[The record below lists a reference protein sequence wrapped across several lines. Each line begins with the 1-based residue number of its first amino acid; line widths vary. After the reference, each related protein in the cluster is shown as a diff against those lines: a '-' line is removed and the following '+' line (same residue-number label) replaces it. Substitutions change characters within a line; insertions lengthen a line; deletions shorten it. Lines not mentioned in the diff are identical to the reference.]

1 MFTILI
7 VIFVFSM
14 IVALSGALVPGPLLT
29 YTIIK
34 TLETSKRGYLVGFW
48 VILGHALIEM
58 IIIVGILMGFSVILT
73 NHIVVKA
80 IGTAGGAFLIY
91 MGMDIVIKIIKR
103 NYKTPF
109 SSDCNTRIYTVK
121 VSSISKGDNQ
131 QKDRDCDESF
141 NAEILKDNYTR
152 RSELSTSGERSDK
165 KSDSKSILR
174 ISNPILGGALVSMS
188 NPYWWIWWATVGFGF
203 MLQYRISLTN
213 WQSLTSFYVGHETG
227 DLLWYALVSTL
238 VYLGRRR
245 INQRFYIILLGF
257 CSVVIIGFGIFLAI
271 TAFFK
276 SGKPV

>member
-103 NYKTPF
+103 NYKT
-109 SSDCNTRIYTVK
+109 
-121 VSSISKGDNQ
+121 
-131 QKDRDCDESF
+131 
-141 NAEILKDNYTR
+141 
-152 RSELSTSGERSDK
+152 
-165 KSDSKSILR
+165 
-174 ISNPILGGALVSMS
+174 
-188 NPYWWIWWATVGFGF
+188 
-203 MLQYRISLTN
+203 
-213 WQSLTSFYVGHETG
+213 
-227 DLLWYALVSTL
+227 
-238 VYLGRRR
+238 
-245 INQRFYIILLGF
+245 
-257 CSVVIIGFGIFLAI
+257 
-271 TAFFK
+271 
-276 SGKPV
+276 

>member
-1 MFTILI
+1 MFSVLI

-14 IVALSGALVPGPLLT
+14 IVALSGAMVPGPLLT

-58 IIIVGILMGFSVILT
+58 VIIVGILMGFSVILT
-73 NHIVVKA
+73 NHIVVKS
-80 IGTAGGAFLIY
+80 IGTAGGAFLVY

-109 SSDCNTRIYTVK
+109 SSDSNAQIYTAK

-131 QKDRDCDESF
+131 QKDKNCDESF
-141 NAEILKDNYTR
+141 NAEMNYTG
-152 RSELSTSGERSDK
+152 RSELSTSGERSDN

-174 ISNPILGGALVSMS
+174 ISNPVLGGILVSMS
-188 NPYWWIWWATVGFGF
+188 NPYWWVWWATVGFGF
-203 MLQYRISLTN
+203 MLQYGISLAN

-245 INQRFYIILLGF
+245 INQRFYTILLGF

-271 TAFFK
+271 TAFLE